1 MRLFAHFCVIS
12 HFLRSKKLRQLNWN
26 NMKPI
31 TNILLVLALICY
43 LFLPFYDISLLGTVT
58 GLGFTA
64 GTISQS
70 LSLGNVLLALLPFI
84 AIFGAIALNC
94 MKKRWWVLGAIA
106 LILVGLW
113 FFNHTSGHHDILL
126 RHDPEITP
134 DNDLGEGFSIT
145 GIGIGHRLSFILM
158 GLSLLSAIISLLPFK
173 FNETIER
180 AVDDT
185 FEDGRRHVREEFK
198 RLESATRS
206 HHKSR
211 GATKHQPEPLQP
223 PVEPTQTQQEDKE
236 DPARF
241 MPKE

>member
-1 MRLFAHFCVIS
+1 MPLFLHFLVIS
-12 HFLRSKKLRQLNWN
+12 QLMRSKNPHLLNWID
-26 NMKPI
+26 MKPI

-43 LFLPFYDISLLGTVT
+43 LFLPFYGISLLGTVT

-70 LSLGNVLLALLPFI
+70 LSMGHVLLALLPFI
-84 AIFGAIALNC
+84 SIFGAVALNC
-94 MKKRWWVLGAIA
+94 LKNRWWTIGAIA
-106 LILVGLW
+106 LILFGLW
-113 FFNHTSGHHDILL
+113 FFMHTSSHHEIML
-126 RHDPEITP
+126 RHQPEITP

-145 GIGIGHRLSFILM
+145 GLGIGHTLSCILM
-158 GLSLLSAIISLLPFK
+158 VLSLISAIISLLPFK

-198 RLESATRS
+198 RLENVHRT
-206 HHKSR
+206 HKAKG
-211 GATKHQPEPLQP
+211 GAVNRPEQTAP
-223 PVEPTQTQQEDKE
+223 PVEPAQTQEEDKE

>member
-1 MRLFAHFCVIS
+1 
-12 HFLRSKKLRQLNWN
+12 
-26 NMKPI
+26 MKPI

-43 LFLPFYDISLLGTVT
+43 VFLPFYDISLLGTVT

-70 LSLGNVLLALLPFI
+70 LSLGNVLFALLPFI

-94 MKKRWWVLGAIA
+94 MKNRWWVLGSIA
-106 LILVGLW
+106 LIIVGLW
-113 FFNHTSGHHDILL
+113 FFAHTNSNHDILL

-145 GIGIGHRLSFILM
+145 GLGIGHTLSFILT
-158 GLSLLSAIISLLPFK
+158 GLSLLSALISLLPFK

-198 RLESATRS
+198 RFETAHRS
-206 HHKSR
+206 HKTKSS
-211 GATKHQPEPLQP
+211 
-223 PVEPTQTQQEDKE
+223 PTQHSEQTPTPIEPPQTQEEDKE

-241 MPKE
+241 MPK